1 MIKCKKC
8 GTVLND
14 EDLFCPECGTP
25 VEKSEADT
33 KNYWL
38 DKKIWAIFIV
48 LALITVPMHMYL
60 DDMEVKSSNET
71 TTSDSGN
78 GSGISAEAKDGLYSQ
93 ATNINYLGISSIQN
107 ENIYITINQQLVK
120 FNSDYSSQEVVL
132 DGYYTAFSEDENN
145 YYYLDADNNY
155 IKMDKVSRQEDV
167 LLMNVYYVHKI
178 DNLVYYQNDEDNE
191 SIHCLDLSSNQDTKI
206 NDEVSYCLMVDQKE
220 KRIFYTN
227 LDNELIS
234 ISLEGK
240 DKQVLGENTS
250 LYTYD
255 GVYLYYLTDQG
266 VMRCNLDG
274 DEKLIYESANL
285 ELINMIGDKLIVQE
299 DNTLYQMDR
308 DGKNVEKIYTSITD
322 MTFEV
327 IGEQLLVLSTEDY
340 NQFSYQIV
348 NLDGTSKSL
357 TENQSELIGNEV

>member
-8 GTVLND
+8 GTVLSD

-38 DKKIWAIFIV
+38 DKKIWLIFIV

-60 DDMEVKSSNET
+60 NDMKVQGSNET
-71 TTSDSGN
+71 ATSDSNKGTD
-78 GSGISAEAKDGLYSQ
+78 ISAEAKEGIYSQ

-107 ENIYITINQQLVK
+107 ENIYITIDQQLVK
-120 FNSDYSSQEVVL
+120 FNSDYSSREVIL

-145 YYYLDADNNY
+145 YYYLDVYNNY
-155 IKMDKVSRQEDV
+155 IKMDKALRQEDV
-167 LLMNVYYVHKI
+167 LLKNVYYVHKI

-191 SIHCLDLSSNQDTKI
+191 SIHCLDLNSNQDTKI

-227 LDNELIS
+227 SNNELVS

-266 VMRCNLDG
+266 IMRCNLDG
-274 DEKLIYESANL
+274 DEKLIYESDNL
-285 ELINMIGDKLIVQE
+285 ELVNMVGDKLIVQE

-308 DGKNVEKIYTSITD
+308 DGKNVEEIYTSITD

-327 IGEQLLVLSTEDY
+327 IKEQLLVLSTEDY

-357 TENQSELIGNEV
+357 TENQSGLIGNEV

>member
-1 MIKCKKC
+1 MKIGKVINNNVVSSFDENGQEIILV
-8 GTVLND
+8 GTGIGFQGK
-14 EDLFCPECGTP
+14 EG
-25 VEKSEADT
+25 
-33 KNYWL
+33 
-38 DKKIWAIFIV
+38 KKI
-48 LALITVPMHMYL
+48 
-60 DDMEVKSSNET
+60 NET
-71 TTSDSGN
+71 KIQKIFRPEDPGMTNRLKELLMDLPMEQLEVSTE
-78 GSGISAEAKDGLYSQ
+78 IIEHAKRTLDTEL
-93 ATNINYLGISSIQN
+93 N

-145 YYYLDADNNY
+145 YYYLDANNNY
-155 IKMDKVSRQEDV
+155 IKMDKASRQEDV

-299 DNTLYQMDR
+299 DNTLYQMNR
-308 DGKNVEKIYTSITD
+308 DGKNVEEIYTSITD

-357 TENQSELIGNEV
+357 TENQSGLIGNEV